1 MPKVSI
7 IILTK
12 NRVELFKKALASV
25 EAQNFSDYEIVAVN
39 DGSADA
45 TEAYLEDQKNW
56 NPKLTVIHHKTS
68 LGIIKSRQEAI
79 ERSMGEYVAFLDDDD
94 EWIDR
99 DKLKKQ
105 TEFLDKHPE
114 CVLVGGGIK
123 IISNSEFLI
132 SKQIPNSK
140 SQINKLRPLSDS
152 AIRNTMLFRNNFFTS
167 TVMVKKQAVLK
178 AGGFLADGQDF
189 VEDYDLW
196 LRLGRVG
203 EMYNFPQ
210 VFTRYS
216 QPPYNKEKFK
226 NYLKKQLALIGRHRR
241 DYPYYWLASSLL
253 RLRIILKY

>member
-114 CVLVGGGIK
+114 CVLVGGGIGIQILKDSK
-123 IISNSEFLI
+123 IERF
-132 SKQIPNSK
+132 
-140 SQINKLRPLSDS
+140 RPESDTV
-152 AIRNTMLFRNNFFTS
+152 IRNTMLLRNNFFTS

-226 NYLKKQLALIGRHRR
+226 NYLKKQLVLIGRHRR
-241 DYPYYWLASSLL
+241 DYPYYWLASCLL
-253 RLRIILKY
+253 RLRIILKS